1 MRQITVGNDVL
12 VPIDQYLTPINI
24 AYVASGGT
32 VQVSYTDPFPL
43 NAQGYPVPTAPV
55 MTWVNYA
62 GTSPIVDNPIR
73 AIRITGG
80 SGSDTLT
87 VIQAGVR

>member
-1 MRQITVGNDVL
+1 MRQITVGTDVL

-24 AYVASGGT
+24 AYVATGGT

-43 NAQGYPVPTAPV
+43 NAQGYPIPTPPV
-55 MTWVNYA
+55 MTWVA
-62 GTSPIVDNPIR
+62 APASPIVNNPIR
-73 AIRITGG
+73 AIQITGG
-80 SGSDTLT
+80 SGTDTLT

>member
-1 MRQITVGNDVL
+1 MRQVTVAGGTP
-12 VPIDQYLTPINI
+12 VPIDQYLTPINV

-43 NAQGYPVPTAPV
+43 DAQGYPDPAGPTFVWVPA
-55 MTWVNYA
+55 A
-62 GTSPIVDNPIR
+62 ASPIVNDPIR
-73 AIRITGG
+73 AIQTTG
-80 SGSDTLT
+80 SGNTLT

>member
-1 MRQITVGNDVL
+1 MRQVTVAGGTP
-12 VPIDQYLTPINI
+12 VPIDQYLTPINV

-32 VQVSYTDPFPL
+32 VQVSYSDSFPL
-43 NAQGYPVPTAPV
+43 NAQGYPVAGAPT
-55 MTWVNYA
+55 MTWVNYT
-62 GTSPIVDNPIR
+62 GTSPIVNDPIR

>member
-12 VPIDQYLTPINI
+12 VPVDQYLTPINI

-32 VQVSYTDPFPL
+32 VQVSYSDPFPL
-43 NAQGYPVPTAPV
+43 NAQGYPIATAPV
-55 MTWVNYA
+55 MVWGAA

>member
-1 MRQITVGNDVL
+1 MRQVTVAGDTP
-12 VPIDQYLTPINI
+12 VPIDQYLTPINV

-43 NAQGYPVPTAPV
+43 DAQGYPDPAGPTFVWIAAPA
-55 MTWVNYA
+55 N
-62 GTSPIVDNPIR
+62 PIVNDPIR
-73 AIRITGG
+73 AIQTTG
-80 SGSDTLT
+80 SGNTLT

>member
-80 SGSDTLT
+80 TNSTLT